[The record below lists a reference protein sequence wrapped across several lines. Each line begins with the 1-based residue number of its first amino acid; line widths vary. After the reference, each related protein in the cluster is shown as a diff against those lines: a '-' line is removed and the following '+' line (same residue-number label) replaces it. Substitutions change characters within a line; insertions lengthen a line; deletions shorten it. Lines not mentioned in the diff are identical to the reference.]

1 MRDEN
6 DDDGM
11 VFQQITMLLAEKG
24 LISDRWPKT
33 IILKRGRK
41 CLTYSFSNNHGSG
54 KCLYLKGNYYILE
67 THFFSR

>member
-11 VFQQITMLLAEKG
+11 VFQQISLLLAEKG

-33 IILKRGRK
+33 IILKRGTTCK
-41 CLTYSFSNNHGSG
+41 HTLSQ
-54 KCLYLKGNYYILE
+54 IIME
-67 THFFSR
+67 VEHFCI